1 MSALIPK
8 MEFGA
13 TTIEFTYPP
22 EDDQGEQFDAK
33 EKQTVALDGT
43 KWTKVDYIE
52 VKRRITLSFLTDAQ
66 VLALR
71 DWYTNH
77 ASRGYF
83 SKWYED
89 KSLPGF
95 KEYQLDKNA
104 FTAQKVVPVGV
115 RDFLWRV
122 TLEFRRVGP

>member
-1 MSALIPK
+1 MTLIPK
-8 MEFGA
+8 LVYGS

-22 EDDQGEQFDAK
+22 ENDQGEQFDAK
-33 EKQTVALDGT
+33 EKQTIALDGT

-52 VKRRITLSFLTDAQ
+52 VKRKVVLSFLTDAQ
-66 VLALR
+66 VTALR
-71 DWYTNH
+71 TWYTSH
-77 ASRGYF
+77 ASLGYF

-89 KSLPGF
+89 KGLTSYR
-95 KEYQLDKNA
+95 EYQLDKNA

-122 TLEFRRVGP
+122 TIEFRRVGP